1 MDNENITSAEVR
13 TFPLQLDKTGITIVF
28 VRAGRN
34 CLASVVL
41 APLVT
46 KVKQEFAGKLK
57 IFDVNPDY
65 FQVPAEFGGAQV
77 PAMLF
82 FHRREFAGRVRV
94 SSYKLLR
101 EYLDNFIC
109 AVTKTAPIQSDLERV
124 FARQVEAAQIKLEQE
139 IIAMSQNPIST
150 EPDAEKSDGS
160 GDHFP
165 HQSAF
170 HPAVAE
176 YLDAVDEAVRNFFRG
191 RSTAG

>member
-1 MDNENITSAEVR
+1 MDNEKITSAEVR

-28 VRAGRN
+28 VRAD
-34 CLASVVL
+34 CLASAVL

-46 KVKQEFAGKLK
+46 KLKKEFAGELK
-57 IFDVNPDY
+57 IFDVNADY
-65 FQVPAEFGGAQV
+65 LEVPAEFGGAQV

-82 FHRREFAGRVRV
+82 FTKMQFAGTRTVI
-94 SSYKLLR
+94 SYRLLR

-109 AVTKTAPIQSDLERV
+109 TVTKTAPIKSDLERV
-124 FARQVEAAQIKLEQE
+124 FARQVEFAQTKLEQE

-176 YLDAVDEAVRNFFRG
+176 YLGAVDDAVRNFFRG
-191 RSTAG
+191 GSTAG